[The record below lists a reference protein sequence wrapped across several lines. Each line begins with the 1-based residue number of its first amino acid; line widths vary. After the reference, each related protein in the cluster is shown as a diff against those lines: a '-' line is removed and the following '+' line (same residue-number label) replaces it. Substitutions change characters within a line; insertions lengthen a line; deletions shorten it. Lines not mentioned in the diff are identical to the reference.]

1 MPRAGREGELE
12 AAGERTPARTKTGT
26 VCSVDTGWRSSF
38 SRSTSSSASKVRG
51 LGLQCVGHDAGHSGT
66 SETGEAGGTAAASL
80 GRRRP
85 RRRRG
90 RAGGAWLGTDRSTAR
105 TASAREAASAATM
118 APPYASSSAAGPR
131 AGRRNPQRKTA
142 HGSEERF
149 FPHTFITGIRA
160 KRSQCRRKSRP
171 FARCTV

>member
-66 SETGEAGGTAAASL
+66 SETGEAGGTAAAL

-85 RRRRG
+85 RGRRG
-90 RAGGAWLGTDRSTAR
+90 RAGTAR
-105 TASAREAASAATM
+105 TASAREAASAATL

-160 KRSQCRRKSRP
+160 KRSQCRPKSRP